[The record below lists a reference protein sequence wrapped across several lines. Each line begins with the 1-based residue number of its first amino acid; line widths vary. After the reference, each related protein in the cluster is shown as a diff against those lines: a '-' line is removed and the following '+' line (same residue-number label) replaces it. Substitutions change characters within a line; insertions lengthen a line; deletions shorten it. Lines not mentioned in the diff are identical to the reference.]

1 MRDFALGILTPT
13 GEGFSGRV
21 QELFLRTTSG
31 EVGIMAN
38 HTDYLA
44 GVEPCVTKLTDAEG
58 HTLIAF
64 CGGGFLS
71 VVKGEASLVV
81 DEFAFSDALSAESV
95 KAERDAIAAEFAA
108 CDAKKQPEKAE
119 YLKTALARAE
129 TKVKA
134 VER

>member
-44 GVEPCVTKLTDAEG
+44 GIEPCVAKLTDADG
-58 HTLIAF
+58 TKRIAF

-71 VVKGEASLVV
+71 VLKGEASLVV
-81 DEFAFSDALSAESV
+81 DEFAFSEVLSVESIQ
-95 KAERDAIAAEFAA
+95 AERDTLAADLAA
-108 CDAKKQPEKAE
+108 CDAKNQPERVA
-119 YLKTALARAE
+119 YLKTALNRAE
-129 TKVKA
+129 TKLRA
-134 VER
+134 AER